1 MRLNDILD
9 TVGDYANNADLDVIM
24 RAYVFSAKAHA
35 GQVRKSGEPYLTH
48 PLAVAGILSQWK
60 MDVDTI
66 ATGLLHDTME
76 DCLVTQAE
84 IHSLFGDEVAE
95 LVEGVTKIGK
105 LEFRSKEEAQAENF
119 RKMVLAMAKDIRVI
133 LVKLADRL
141 HNMRTMQHMRS
152 ERQKAISQETLDIF
166 APIANR
172 LGLSKVKQEL
182 EDLCFQYLHD
192 DVYAELTRKLKDG
205 AEDREQYIKDAV
217 TIFHAELKDKS
228 LKCEITGRSKHL
240 FSIYRKM
247 LAQNLEFEQV
257 HDLLAFRIFVEDL
270 GACYT
275 ALGLIHAKYR
285 HFPDKLKDYIAHPK
299 SNGYQSLH
307 TVVMGPEN
315 RQIEVQIRTHEM
327 HAIAENGIAAHWRYK
342 EGHLALSRE
351 DVQKVTKLRE
361 LFEAAREVEDP
372 AEFLETVKV
381 DLFAAEAFAF
391 TPRGDVKFFPL
402 GSTALDFAYSIHS
415 EVGNRCTGVKVNG
428 RMVPLRYQLTSG
440 DTVEILTRD
449 DQRPSRD
456 WLEIAKTGRALSKIR
471 REIREDERKKGR
483 AMGQTMLETELA
495 KYGGTLKKFQKNDE
509 LKDAAR
515 DQGFRKVEELFL
527 AIAQGRVTALRVC
540 KKLLPEEAFEK
551 ASENP
556 GAITQLFQKIR
567 RRTES
572 PVLINGV
579 EDVMVTYAKC
589 CRPVPGEAVM
599 GFVTRGRGITVHL
612 SNCAQMLALDSD
624 RRVPVQW
631 HGAHKGRHSGEV
643 RIVCTDTM
651 GMLAE
656 IGAVCK
662 TTGINV
668 TRMEAGQ
675 IEDNKAEII
684 LEVSIVD
691 VRELHHLMRLCERI
705 KGVIAV
711 DRVRGQVQS

>member
-1 MRLNDILD
+1 
-9 TVGDYANNADLDVIM
+9 
-24 RAYVFSAKAHA
+24 
-35 GQVRKSGEPYLTH
+35 
-48 PLAVAGILSQWK
+48 
-60 MDVDTI
+60 
-66 ATGLLHDTME
+66 
-76 DCLVTQAE
+76 
-84 IHSLFGDEVAE
+84 
-95 LVEGVTKIGK
+95 
-105 LEFRSKEEAQAENF
+105 
-119 RKMVLAMAKDIRVI
+119 
-133 LVKLADRL
+133 
-141 HNMRTMQHMRS
+141 
-152 ERQKAISQETLDIF
+152 
-166 APIANR
+166 
-172 LGLSKVKQEL
+172 
-182 EDLCFQYLHD
+182 
-192 DVYAELTRKLKDG
+192 
-205 AEDREQYIKDAV
+205 
-217 TIFHAELKDKS
+217 
-228 LKCEITGRSKHL
+228 
-240 FSIYRKM
+240 
-247 LAQNLEFEQV
+247 
-257 HDLLAFRIFVEDL
+257 
-270 GACYT
+270 
-275 ALGLIHAKYR
+275 
-285 HFPDKLKDYIAHPK
+285 
-299 SNGYQSLH
+299 
-307 TVVMGPEN
+307 
-315 RQIEVQIRTHEM
+315 
-327 HAIAENGIAAHWRYK
+327 
-342 EGHLALSRE
+342 
-351 DVQKVTKLRE
+351 

-495 KYGGTLKKFQKNDE
+495 KYGGTLKKFQKNGE
-509 LKDAAR
+509 LKIVAR
-515 DQGFRKVEELFL
+515 DQGFRKEEELFL
-527 AIAQGRVTALRVC
+527 SIAQGRITALRVC
-540 KKLLPEEAFEK
+540 RKLLPEEAFEK

-589 CRPVPGEAVM
+589 CRPVPGEAVT

-691 VRELHHLMRLCERI
+691 VRELQHLMRLCERI

-711 DRVRGQVQS
+711 DRVRGQAQN

>member
-1 MRLNDILD
+1 
-9 TVGDYANNADLDVIM
+9 
-24 RAYVFSAKAHA
+24 
-35 GQVRKSGEPYLTH
+35 
-48 PLAVAGILSQWK
+48 
-60 MDVDTI
+60 
-66 ATGLLHDTME
+66 
-76 DCLVTQAE
+76 
-84 IHSLFGDEVAE
+84 
-95 LVEGVTKIGK
+95 
-105 LEFRSKEEAQAENF
+105 
-119 RKMVLAMAKDIRVI
+119 
-133 LVKLADRL
+133 
-141 HNMRTMQHMRS
+141 
-152 ERQKAISQETLDIF
+152 
-166 APIANR
+166 
-172 LGLSKVKQEL
+172 
-182 EDLCFQYLHD
+182 
-192 DVYAELTRKLKDG
+192 
-205 AEDREQYIKDAV
+205 
-217 TIFHAELKDKS
+217 
-228 LKCEITGRSKHL
+228 
-240 FSIYRKM
+240 
-247 LAQNLEFEQV
+247 
-257 HDLLAFRIFVEDL
+257 
-270 GACYT
+270 
-275 ALGLIHAKYR
+275 
-285 HFPDKLKDYIAHPK
+285 
-299 SNGYQSLH
+299 
-307 TVVMGPEN
+307 
-315 RQIEVQIRTHEM
+315 
-327 HAIAENGIAAHWRYK
+327 
-342 EGHLALSRE
+342 
-351 DVQKVTKLRE
+351 
-361 LFEAAREVEDP
+361 
-372 AEFLETVKV
+372 
-381 DLFAAEAFAF
+381 
-391 TPRGDVKFFPL
+391 
-402 GSTALDFAYSIHS
+402 
-415 EVGNRCTGVKVNG
+415 
-428 RMVPLRYQLTSG
+428 
-440 DTVEILTRD
+440 
-449 DQRPSRD
+449 
-456 WLEIAKTGRALSKIR
+456 
-471 REIREDERKKGR
+471 
-483 AMGQTMLETELA
+483 MGQTMLETELA

>member
-9 TVGDYANNADLDVIM
+9 TVGEYATNADLDVIM

-48 PLAVAGILSQWK
+48 PLAVAGILSDWK

-76 DCLVTQAE
+76 DCLVTQMDLNE
-84 IHSLFGDEVAE
+84 LFGGEVAE
-95 LVEGVTKIGK
+95 LVDGVTKIGK

-119 RKMVLAMAKDIRVI
+119 RKMVLAMAKDVRVI

-192 DVYAELTRKLKDG
+192 DVYSEITRKLKDG
-205 AEDREQYIKDAV
+205 ASDREIYIDD
-217 TIFHAELKDKS
+217 TCETLRDELADKS
-228 LKCEITGRSKHL
+228 LKCEIIGRSKHL
-240 FSIYRKM
+240 FSVYRKM

-257 HDLLAFRIFVEDL
+257 HDLLAFRVFVDDL
-270 GACYT
+270 GSCYT

-307 TVVMGPEN
+307 TVVIGPDN

-402 GSTALDFAYSIHS
+402 GSTALDFAYAIHS

-428 RMVPLRYQLTSG
+428 RMVQLKYQLKSG
-440 DTVEILTRD
+440 DTVEILTRE
-449 DQRPSRD
+449 DQRPNRD

-483 AMGQTMLETELA
+483 EIGHNLLEAEIQ
-495 KYGGTLKKFQKNDE
+495 KFGGNLKKLIKGGH
-509 LKDAAR
+509 LKTAAKEE
-515 DQGFRKVEELFL
+515 GFRKEEELYL
-527 AIAQGRVTALRVC
+527 AIAQGRVTVNRIAQS
-540 KKLLPEEAFEK
+540 LLPAEAFER
-551 ASENP
+551 ATDDP

-579 EDVMVTYAKC
+579 EDVMVTYAQC
-589 CRPVPGEAVM
+589 CRPVPGEAVS

-612 SNCAQMLALDSD
+612 SICSQLLALDPE

-631 HGAHKGRHSGEV
+631 HGANKGRHSGEV

-675 IEDNKAEII
+675 IEDNKAEIT
-684 LEVSIVD
+684 LEVSICD
-691 VRELHHLMRLCERI
+691 VVELENLMRLCERI

-711 DRVRGQVQS
+711 DRVRSHAQG